1 MGRLKKSHH
10 DMGGEPAGK
19 VERKERDYAEW
30 ERRVDA
36 MNVLLW
42 GLKGGR
48 RLMTV
53 DEHRKNIEALEPAE
67 YDALSY
73 YEKWLASTAETL
85 VEKGL
90 VRAEELGEYKPLQMM
105 EGRLREVLIGRGYL
119 TQQAI
124 DAEVEAMRGRTPER
138 GARVVAK
145 AWTDPS
151 FRKKLLEDGRAAC
164 ESIGLEIPSLR
175 LIVVENTPQT
185 HNVIVCT
192 LCSCYPRMLLGIPP
206 DWYKS
211 RAYRSRMVKE
221 PRKVLSE
228 FDLVIPEEVAI
239 RVHDSTADMR
249 YLVLPMRPAGSDG
262 WDEARLAGLVTR
274 DCLIG
279 VAVPTLPKLPKTRK
293 S

>member
-1 MGRLKKSHH
+1 MSKRSHH

-19 VERKERDYAEW
+19 VEPKEHDYAEW
-30 ERRVDA
+30 ERRIDA

-48 RLMTV
+48 RFMTV

-67 YDALSY
+67 YDGLTY
-73 YEKWLASTAETL
+73 YEKWIASTAETM

-90 VRAEELGEYKPLQMM
+90 VSAAELGEYKPLQMM

-145 AWTDPS
+145 AWLDPA
-151 FRKKLLEDGRAAC
+151 FRKKLVADGRAAC
-164 ESIGLEIPSLR
+164 ESIGIEIPALR
-175 LIVVENTPQT
+175 LIVVENTPQV
-185 HNVIVCT
+185 HNAIVCT

-228 FDLVIPEEVAI
+228 FGLSLPENVLVK
-239 RVHDSTADMR
+239 VHDSTADMR
-249 YLVLPMRPAGSDG
+249 YLVLPMRPAGTEG
-262 WDEARLAGLVTR
+262 WDEARLAGIVTR
-274 DCLIG
+274 NCMIG
-279 VAVPTLPKLPKTRK
+279 VDVPKAV
-293 S
+293 

>member
-1 MGRLKKSHH
+1 MKKSRH
-10 DMGGEPAGK
+10 DMGGEPAGR
-19 VERKERDYAEW
+19 VEPKEHDYAEW
-30 ERRVDA
+30 ERSIDA

-42 GLKGGR
+42 GIKDGR
-48 RLMTV
+48 KLMTV
-53 DEHRKNIEALEPAE
+53 DEHRKNIEALPDAE
-67 YDALSY
+67 YDSLGY
-73 YEKWLASTAETL
+73 YEKWVASTASTM

-105 EGRLREVLIGRGYL
+105 ESRLREVLIGKGYL

-145 AWTDPS
+145 AWTDAS
-151 FRKKLLEDGRAAC
+151 FRKALLADARAAC
-164 ESIGLEIPSLR
+164 ESIGLDVPALR
-175 LIVVENTPQT
+175 LLAVENTPEV

-211 RAYRSRMVKE
+211 FAYRSRMVKE
-221 PRKVLSE
+221 PRKVLEE
-228 FDLVIPEEVAI
+228 FGLFMEQHVSI

-249 YLVLPMRPAGSDG
+249 YLVLPMRPAGTEG
-262 WDEARLAGLVTR
+262 WDEARLAGIVTR
-274 DCLIG
+274 NCMIG
-279 VAVPTLPKLPKTRK
+279 VDVPKAL
-293 S
+293 

>member
-1 MGRLKKSHH
+1 
-10 DMGGEPAGK
+10 MGGEPAGK
-19 VERKERDYAEW
+19 VEQTEHDYAEW
-30 ERRVDA
+30 ERSIDA

-42 GLKGGR
+42 GIKDGR

-53 DEHRKNIEALEPAE
+53 DEHRKNIEALAPGE
-67 YDALSY
+67 YDKLSY
-73 YEKWLASTAETL
+73 YEKWVASTAETM

-105 EGRLREVLIGRGYL
+105 ESRLREVLIGRGYL

-145 AWTDPS
+145 AWADAA
-151 FRKKLLEDGRAAC
+151 FREKLLADGRAAC
-164 ESIGLEIPSLR
+164 ESIGLDVPALR
-175 LIVVENTPQT
+175 LIAVENTPQV

-211 RAYRSRMVKE
+211 FAYRSRMVKE
-221 PRKVLSE
+221 PRRVLEE
-228 FDLVIPEEVAI
+228 FGLKIENEKTI

-249 YLVLPMRPAGSDG
+249 YLVLPMRPAGTEG
-262 WDEARLAGLVTR
+262 WDEERLAAIVTR
-274 DCLIG
+274 NSMIG
-279 VAVPTLPKLPKTRK
+279 VDVPKVT
-293 S
+293 

>member
-1 MGRLKKSHH
+1 MKKSHH

-19 VERKERDYAEW
+19 VERKEHDYAEW
-30 ERRVDA
+30 ERSIDA

-42 GLKGGR
+42 GIKDGR
-48 RLMTV
+48 KLMTV

-67 YDALSY
+67 YDGLTY
-73 YEKWLASTAETL
+73 YEKWIASTADTM

-90 VRAEELGEYKPLQMM
+90 VKAEELGEYKPLQMM
-105 EGRLREVLIGRGYL
+105 ESRLREVLIGRGYL

-145 AWTDPS
+145 AWTDAA
-151 FRKKLLEDGRAAC
+151 FKQKLLEDGRAAC
-164 ESIGLEIPSLR
+164 ESIGMEVPSLR
-175 LIVVENTPQT
+175 LIAVENTPQV

-228 FDLVIPEEVAI
+228 FNLSIPAEVAI

-249 YLVLPMRPAGSDG
+249 YIVLPMRPAGTQG
-262 WDEARLAGLVTR
+262 WNEERLAAIVTR
-274 DCLIG
+274 NSMIG
-279 VAVPTLPKLPKTRK
+279 VDVPKA

>member
-1 MGRLKKSHH
+1 MTKRSHH
-10 DMGGEPAGK
+10 DMGGEPAGEVK
-19 VERKERDYAEW
+19 QTEHDYAEW

-42 GLKGGR
+42 GIKDGR

-53 DEHRKNIEALEPAE
+53 DEHRKNIEALPAGD
-67 YDALSY
+67 YDNLSY
-73 YEKWLASTAETL
+73 YEKWVASTAATL

-90 VRAEELGEYKPLQMM
+90 VGAGDLGEYRPLQMM
-105 EGRLREVLIGRGYL
+105 ESRLREVLIGKGFL

-124 DAEVEAMRGRTPER
+124 DAEVESMRGRTPDR

-145 AWTDPS
+145 AWTDAA
-151 FRKKLLEDGRAAC
+151 FRKELLADGRAAC
-164 ESIGLEIPSLR
+164 ESLGLEIPSLR
-175 LIVVENTPQT
+175 LIVVENTPGV

-228 FDLVIPEEVAI
+228 FGLSLPDDILVK
-239 RVHDSTADMR
+239 VHDSTADMR
-249 YLVLPMRPAGSDG
+249 YLVLPMRPAGTQG
-262 WDEARLAGLVTR
+262 WDEERLASIVTR
-274 DCLIG
+274 NCMIG
-279 VAVPTLPKLPKTRK
+279 VEVPKAA
-293 S
+293 

>member
-1 MGRLKKSHH
+1 MSKRSHH

-19 VERKERDYAEW
+19 VEPKEHDYAEW
-30 ERRVDA
+30 ERSIDA

-42 GLKGGR
+42 GIKDGR

-53 DEHRKNIEALEPAE
+53 DEHRKNIEALPDAE
-67 YDALSY
+67 YDSLGY
-73 YEKWLASTAETL
+73 YEKWVASTANTM

-105 EGRLREVLIGRGYL
+105 ESRLREVLIGKGYL

-145 AWTDPS
+145 AWMDS
-151 FRKKLLEDGRAAC
+151 AFKQKLLDDARAAC
-164 ESIGLEIPSLR
+164 ESIGLDVPALR
-175 LIVVENTPQT
+175 LLAVENTPEV

-211 RAYRSRMVKE
+211 FAYRSRMVNE
-221 PRKVLSE
+221 PRKVLEE
-228 FDLVIPEEVAI
+228 FGLFMEQRVSI

-249 YLVLPMRPAGSDG
+249 YLVLPMRPAGTEG
-262 WDEARLAGLVTR
+262 WDEARLAGIVTR
-274 DCLIG
+274 NCMIG
-279 VAVPTLPKLPKTRK
+279 VGIPKVL
-293 S
+293 